1 MLKLADKRHL
11 KCLALRACGF
21 KSHFS
26 YNMNNMRKEFEI
38 FGSKWAVEYVDIIP
52 SEDEN
57 TYIFGKTWYSTR
69 VIQVAKRDK
78 DGNVIPKEE
87 LRLTF
92 LHELMHAVLG
102 TGQYNMYSQDEP
114 HVEWLARCI
123 ASLIDQKIL
132 K

>member
-1 MLKLADKRHL
+1 
-11 KCLALRACGF
+11 
-21 KSHFS
+21 
-26 YNMNNMRKEFEI
+26 MNNMRKEFEI

-92 LHELMHAVLG
+92 LHELMHAILG
-102 TGQYNMYSQDEP
+102 TGQYNIYSQDEP